1 MNFQTIYTNL
11 IYDCHW
17 KRNTSI
23 ESMFNITA
31 ESVRICQILSIDTE
45 QGRIVGDISNWRMN
59 SSLLLP
65 FKQQTHKV

>member
-1 MNFQTIYTNL
+1 MNFQTVYTNL
-11 IYDCHW
+11 IYDCHR

-23 ESMFNITA
+23 ESMFNIKT

-59 SSLLLP
+59 SIPLLP
-65 FKQQTHKV
+65 FKQESHKV